1 MTQKGPPSSSL
12 GNDKEGGSG
21 AQQEKEQV
29 KTPVGPG
36 MSARDLGSRRPYP
49 EHPQMSGEGKCQVFL
64 DKDTFF
70 PGLGT
75 APRVM
80 EGWWPL
86 WKSAR
91 HTRMKDSWRRTSRS
105 DPLSFGILRGFDG

>member
-29 KTPVGPG
+29 KTPVGAG
-36 MSARDLGSRRPYP
+36 MSARDLRSRRPYP
-49 EHPQMSGEGKCQVFL
+49 EHPQMSGECKCQVFL

-70 PGLGT
+70 RGLGT
-75 APRVM
+75 PTGYGRVVAIV
-80 EGWWPL
+80 EERQAHQDERQL
-86 WKSAR
+86 EENQQK
-91 HTRMKDSWRRTSRS
+91 
-105 DPLSFGILRGFDG
+105 